1 MRKDSTTLIRKYLDD
16 IKRLEA
22 ELALFRR
29 KSMQLGEELKEARDD
44 LQKDEEIFE
53 EKMKEMKELQERND
67 LLEEL
72 LKDKLKV
79 PEPVFAIDLERP
91 SSPVAEED
99 KREDLEDTRASQQH
113 LSEQL
118 QSLEQNVQLKEE
130 LITELTRSEQEWG
143 LARKQYQ
150 ADEMHLSSLTCYLF

>member
-29 KSMQLGEELKEARDD
+29 KSKQLGEELKEARED

-53 EKMKEMKELQERND
+53 EKMKEMKELQERKD
-67 LLEEL
+67 FLEEL
-72 LKDKLKV
+72 LKERVEQDLQQDLQQ
-79 PEPVFAIDLERP
+79 DLEKDLQHEP
-91 SSPVAEED
+91 TSPAVEEE
-99 KREDLEDTRASQQH
+99 KRGDLEDTRASQQH

-150 ADEMHLSSLTCYLF
+150 ARGL